1 MTSDEKKIL
10 EIAEIQ
16 RRKKYGEPEK
26 EVVCDVIIV
35 ETSSNKVLWRLYKKL
50 PKTRAHRLAER
61 ARLKIDHDN
70 SGEYAV
76 YVVSEETLYV
86 GMPFEKNKVQ

>member
-50 PKTRAHRLAER
+50 PKTL
-61 ARLKIDHDN
+61 
-70 SGEYAV
+70 S
-76 YVVSEETLYV
+76 
-86 GMPFEKNKVQ
+86 